1 MQLRAASRV
10 ILKDGGWDAA
20 FGASLVAAVLAVIV
34 LIVVV
39 SQRFT
44 DSPPKAEAGPAN
56 APSSRAE
63 TIGPTSPAGAVDST
77 PATFTAT
84 ATPSRAAESSIRTEP
99 GNRSGVA
106 TSPVASFGRSL
117 TLIEDDDLR
126 EAIAG
131 ALGDKAE
138 HFSVVVV
145 RPSDGH
151 AALVD
156 PDRTFYA
163 ASLFK
168 LAVLYEAGL
177 RLSRGTLG
185 LDDRLYLSEEDMAE
199 DLGTLQYVSL
209 DEEGTLALGDA
220 LEAMVTFSDNSIA
233 VALLHVFGGGNI
245 DATLRGLGVQATSV
259 NTVDLPT
266 TAREMARIMDAI
278 LAGEGLDPP
287 THELL
292 LGMLSRQQTRDGI
305 PHGLPDGVGSGNKT
319 GTWDG
324 VTHDVAWVDAPSG
337 AYVIAILSD
346 TARDWKTISDASA
359 AVYRSL
365 AGP

>member
-1 MQLRAASRV
+1 MQLKAASRM
-10 ILKDGGWDAA
+10 IFKDGGWDAA
-20 FGASLVAAVLAVIV
+20 FGASLVAAVLAATV
-34 LIVVV
+34 LVVVV

-44 DSPPKAEAGPAN
+44 DSPAKAEAGVPN
-56 APSSRAE
+56 APSSPAE
-63 TIGPTSPAGAVDST
+63 TIGSSSTAGAAASPSATST
-77 PATFTAT
+77 ST
-84 ATPSRAAESSIRTEP
+84 ATPTRASESFIRTEP
-99 GNRSGVA
+99 DNRTGVA
-106 TSPVASFGRSL
+106 APPVTSFGRSL
-117 TLIEDDDLR
+117 TLIEDEDLR
-126 EAIAG
+126 DAIAD
-131 ALGDKAE
+131 ALGDNAE

-145 RPSDGH
+145 RPSDGR
-151 AALVD
+151 AALLD

-185 LDDRLYLSEEDMAE
+185 LADRLYLSEDDIAE
-199 DLGTLQYVSL
+199 DLGTLQYVTL
-209 DEEGTLALGDA
+209 DEEGTVALGDA

-266 TAREMARIMDAI
+266 TAREMARVMDAI
-278 LAGEGLDPP
+278 LAGEGLDPA
-287 THELL
+287 THALL
-292 LGMLSRQQTRDGI
+292 LGMLSRQQIRDGI
-305 PHGLPDGVGSGNKT
+305 PHGLPEGVGSGNKT

-324 VTHDVAWVDAPSG
+324 ATHDVAWVDAPSG

-346 TARDWKTISDASA
+346 TARDWRTISDVSA
-359 AVYRSL
+359 AVYASL